1 MARDT
6 RFTASIFCL
15 LINRRRKRT
24 GARDR
29 CSTGQ
34 VGSNCCLFD
43 GAVKHPQRCLK
54 NVERDCRAAP
64 KVEPKR
70 HRSFK
75 GLFFTVGQLNECDQ
89 ARLSKNSY
97 LDAQTPAAAAAFI
110 RAAFFER
117 VVCCQGCQI
126 SCKCSEHLFAQ
137 NSLIRPPPIPAC
149 TQQD

>member
-1 MARDT
+1 MSSAIAARHQKWSRNGTD
-6 RFTASIFCL
+6 L
-15 LINRRRKRT
+15 L
-24 GARDR
+24 
-29 CSTGQ
+29 
-34 VGSNCCLFD
+34 
-43 GAVKHPQRCLK
+43 
-54 NVERDCRAAP
+54 
-64 KVEPKR
+64 KVY
-70 HRSFK
+70 
-75 GLFFTVGQLNECDQ
+75 FFTVGQLNECDQ